1 MVKTYLYKKEERCP
15 SAAGDLD
22 IYKEILIASNKK
34 VELFFVFLC
43 IRISHLNTWVIN
55 QLSLIIQW

>member
-22 IYKEILIASNKK
+22 IYKEIHGKQNGMCQARKGGLRAGWPKPM
-34 VELFFVFLC
+34 
-43 IRISHLNTWVIN
+43 IN
-55 QLSLIIQW
+55 VHKN